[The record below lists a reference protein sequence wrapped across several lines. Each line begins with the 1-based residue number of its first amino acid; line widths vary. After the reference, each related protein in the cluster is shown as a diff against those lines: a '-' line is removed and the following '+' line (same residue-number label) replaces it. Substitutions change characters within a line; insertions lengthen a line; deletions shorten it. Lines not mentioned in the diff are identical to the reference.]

1 LPGITTKPNYLKA
14 VSERLN
20 RRALDRGETEY
31 WVALELISSE
41 FGAPRKLRIQR
52 TWRVNLRD
60 RCVADVVLDIS
71 ENGRP
76 LESIE
81 HNPEAYQ
88 DFLRNLL
95 PPKIAPLFFF
105 DGERI
110 QEFADDETHDRRMRE
125 AILDILHINV
135 YRRLQEDLRKYVID
149 HIERHDI
156 NQEESDDYYD
166 LKKEAERLQQEIET
180 KKQQLRDNEWEQEE
194 ASRDR
199 KLVEQELRRV
209 TVGPTPTKRDEV
221 VADRERLQAQ
231 LEGLGEELE
240 RAYDQLP
247 LMLAGRLID
256 ELELS
261 LENVTGQDPD
271 GLETKLEQIE
281 EDTFGDSNQIPEQLR
296 LDFEQE
302 HAYRERYRAATRKVF
317 RLSQTTGQAFLH
329 DVGERERRRI
339 LDRIREIQGAGSTL
353 KDLLDRQE
361 KLEGESR
368 AIDEKLRATADD
380 PEVNSL
386 IDKSQKL
393 NKRLGELEN
402 ENKNLTGQIQR
413 AEADLARRNAQ
424 IEKRQRARDA
434 KTQAEIE
441 VKLAYRV
448 QNALQIF
455 AKRLAPEKLGLLKKY
470 FEEMYTRLRK
480 PEDPARRVEIDRDS
494 WAVALFDDQN
504 RPLEKRVF
512 SAGMKEIYALSLLW
526 ALSKASGRELPIVI
540 DTPAGRLDTT
550 NRRALFERYLP
561 FAGHQV
567 IVLST
572 DTEVDLQW
580 AQRLEPYIARQ
591 YCLDYDPARDSLVIR
606 PGYFF

>member
-1 LPGITTKPNYLKA
+1 
-14 VSERLN
+14 
-20 RRALDRGETEY
+20 
-31 WVALELISSE
+31 
-41 FGAPRKLRIQR
+41 
-52 TWRVNLRD
+52 
-60 RCVADVVLDIS
+60 
-71 ENGRP
+71 
-76 LESIE
+76 
-81 HNPEAYQ
+81 
-88 DFLRNLL
+88 
-95 PPKIAPLFFF
+95 
-105 DGERI
+105 
-110 QEFADDETHDRRMRE
+110 
-125 AILDILHINV
+125 
-135 YRRLQEDLRKYVID
+135 
-149 HIERHDI
+149 
-156 NQEESDDYYD
+156 
-166 LKKEAERLQQEIET
+166 
-180 KKQQLRDNEWEQEE
+180 
-194 ASRDR
+194 
-199 KLVEQELRRV
+199 
-209 TVGPTPTKRDEV
+209 
-221 VADRERLQAQ
+221 
-231 LEGLGEELE
+231 
-240 RAYDQLP
+240 
-247 LMLAGRLID
+247 
-256 ELELS
+256 
-261 LENVTGQDPD
+261 
-271 GLETKLEQIE
+271 
-281 EDTFGDSNQIPEQLR
+281 
-296 LDFEQE
+296 
-302 HAYRERYRAATRKVF
+302 
-317 RLSQTTGQAFLH
+317 
-329 DVGERERRRI
+329 
-339 LDRIREIQGAGSTL
+339 L